1 MAPIK
6 TAQTA
11 RVAVIV
17 GGSCTVAS
25 LPNGDYSVS
34 DSITFGTDNG
44 VLLNAPGIP
53 NNYVQSRPIRWNYRN
68 EMAAVPL
75 AQGENDRLA
84 ELVVINTDSTE
95 TLFMRH
101 DGGRAMA
108 GVVLD
113 TGEPPPPQLNCNP
126 PLTLALGP
134 GGDVRILL
142 K

>member
-25 LPNGDYSVS
+25 LPNDDHSVS

-53 NNYVQSRPIRWNYRN
+53 NNYLQSRPIRWNYRD
-68 EMAAVPL
+68 EMAAVQEEIL
-75 AQGENDRLA
+75 QGRADLI
-84 ELVVINTDSTE
+84 VIDA
-95 TLFMRH
+95 
-101 DGGRAMA
+101 DGTRVTHFNRRPDGLAMA

-113 TGEPPPPQLNCNP
+113 TGEPPPRN
-126 PLTLALGP
+126 
-134 GGDVRILL
+134 
-142 K
+142 